1 MSDSHP
7 FYEAD
12 LSVDDFRVN
21 NNADYDNSLC
31 EKLVSHIELLG
42 VKRMTQYFNK
52 ASGCYKV
59 TVEKL

>member
-42 VKRMTQYFNK
+42 AKRMTQYFNK
-52 ASGCYKV
+52 ASGC
-59 TVEKL
+59 